1 MKKYYLLS
9 TEHLEDGLWFRDDK
23 DFLVAMNHVAI
34 EASRFSGKVT
44 VLAFVLM
51 SNHVHFVLF
60 GKRED
65 AIDLIIS
72 FKRRF
77 SHYLSNRYG
86 KGKYLKNNDL
96 DVKEVT
102 RDDDGLE
109 RVISYVQMNPV
120 AARICSHPTQY
131 PWGSSSVFFNSKKIS
146 GKRLGDISA
155 RTKSKI
161 LHSFCP
167 VLPEEWKIGD
177 EGYILPEN
185 YVDVK
190 WVERLFRTPTR
201 MNFFYSGSSKA
212 RKRMESG
219 FEDLPAFRDQ
229 TILQAL
235 PDMCR
240 SLFQKV
246 NFESLSG
253 QERKELFLQIRYR
266 FSADITQIARVCGV
280 TYAEAAKIWEDF

>member
-1 MKKYYLLS
+1 MKKYYLIS
-9 TEHLEDGLWFRDDK
+9 SEHLEDGLWFRDDR
-23 DFLVAMNHVAI
+23 DYMVAMNHMAI
-34 EASRFSGKVT
+34 EASRFKGVVV

-51 SNHVHFVLF
+51 SNHVHVLLF
-60 GKRED
+60 GRKED
-65 AIDLIIS
+65 IIAFIIS
-72 FKRRF
+72 FKRRY
-77 SHYLSNRYG
+77 SHYFSSRYG
-86 KGKYLKNNDL
+86 KNKLLKDNDF
-96 DVKEVT
+96 DIAEIS
-102 RDDDGLE
+102 REDDGLE
-109 RVISYVQMNPV
+109 RVIAYVQMNPV
-120 AARICSHPTQY
+120 SARICSHPTQY
-131 PWGSSSVFFNSKKIS
+131 QWGSGCSFFNSKKIS
-146 GKRLGDISA
+146 GKCLGDISD
-155 RTKSKI
+155 RTKRR
-161 LHSFCP
+161 LFHSHCS
-167 VLPEEWKIGD
+167 LPAGWIIGD
-177 EGYILPEN
+177 DGFVLPEN

-212 RKRMESG
+212 RKRLEPG

-240 SLFQKV
+240 SLFQKE